1 MISAFRVF
9 SRVFSTTRAIDEN
22 VHLRPELQRLSKQVK
37 VFNKADVK
45 RATKGSLIYA
55 TNSPAQ
61 AKNTA
66 HEVFDQK
73 PERRKKGV
81 RRTMATGSCTG
92 THPGDGEHN
101 SSLIIDHK
109 PYGDLVANCDADLI
123 YFELKYQNSPEGSEE
138 KAKAWQAYQ
147 NILQQ
152 RRYFDSS
159 MDLVGEFIFGTTE
172 KASSV
177 MKAARP
183 AEQPLVD
190 DWTCYKT
197 MVGIYAGK
205 CGPLSPYAAKH
216 MFSLANMSNAGVK
229 PETLAKAFD
238 YANSILGKMPL
249 QHVIHEDP

>member
-73 PERRKKGV
+73 PERRKKGNQYVPVRRSSTLKYGLLTGVREILV

-152 RRYFDSS
+152 RRYFDSR

-183 AEQPLVD
+183 AEQLV
-190 DWTCYKT
+190 C
-197 MVGIYAGK
+197 
-205 CGPLSPYAAKH
+205 SPAPENNYFH
-216 MFSLANMSNAGVK
+216 VLGQIFYSL
-229 PETLAKAFD
+229 D
-238 YANSILGKMPL
+238 
-249 QHVIHEDP
+249 